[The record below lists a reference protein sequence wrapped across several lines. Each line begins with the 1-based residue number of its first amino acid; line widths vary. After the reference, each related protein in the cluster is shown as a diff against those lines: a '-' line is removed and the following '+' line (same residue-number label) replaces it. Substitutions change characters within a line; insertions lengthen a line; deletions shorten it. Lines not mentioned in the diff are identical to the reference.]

1 MLQVQLCVPGP
12 VVRGGGG
19 RLAQWGSSRTQ
30 RQCQPL
36 QPGDPGPHVALQ
48 DWRCSVLWFLSLL
61 LVISQFL
68 TCVGFSHPV
77 LSAPSHLHSSLSSA
91 QTDIMYQRAPLVC
104 FQLCWELRSLSARL
118 LAMPDVMMRPHY
130 WPVPRGLKES
140 TRLHWAP
147 SDIQINHFPDKRSM
161 QNPCLDTM
169 QEPQAAP
176 APCSSAE
183 P

>member
-1 MLQVQLCVPGP
+1 MLQVQLCVSGP
-12 VVRGGGG
+12 VVRGGG

-91 QTDIMYQRAPLVC
+91 QTDINYVPESPSGVFSALLGAAEPLCPPAGDACCYDAAPL
-104 FQLCWELRSLSARL
+104 
-118 LAMPDVMMRPHY
+118 LACASWFEGKH
-130 WPVPRGLKES
+130 
-140 TRLHWAP
+140 
-147 SDIQINHFPDKRSM
+147 
-161 QNPCLDTM
+161 
-169 QEPQAAP
+169 QAALG
-176 APCSSAE
+176 SL
-183 P
+183 